1 MLVLPPPARGRVGEG
16 VRIGKAIDVG
26 GSPSKFGVTRVVDF
40 SARLESYHRLVM
52 PGLDPGIHA
61 FLSIC
66 QDVDGRDE
74 PGHDDVE
81 RMLPRSHP
89 SISGVS
95 LHAAFEQKM

>member
-1 MLVLPPPARGRVGEG
+1 MPSPCKGEG
-16 VRIGKAIDVG
+16 RGPFRGG
-26 GSPSKFGVTRVVDF
+26 GSTRPLVAPQVRRHASRGVT
-40 SARLESYHRLVM
+40 ARLESSHGLVM

-66 QDVDGRDE
+66 Q
-74 PGHDDVE
+74 DVE